1 MSVHLFFVNIFFHI
15 DTFFRGP
22 FYYFLECLKVPVR

>member
-15 DTFFRGP
+15 DTFLSGP
-22 FYYFLECLKVPVR
+22 FYYFLQWLKVPVE